1 MRLRLSALNEV
12 SVQMKK
18 SFRGAASYVDR
29 ILEGEKA
36 VDLPVWAPNDR
47 VGAGNSATMSR

>member
-1 MRLRLSALNEV
+1 
-12 SVQMKK
+12 VQMKK
-18 SFRGAASYVDR
+18 SSRGAASYVDR